1 MQSAA
6 LARLENL
13 LQTRKLDGTLLRS
26 DGPESSRPTAPTG
39 VGSLDA
45 LLGGGWPRGEL
56 SELVGGR
63 SSGRTGT
70 MLQSVAAATA
80 RGDLVGLIDA
90 LDRFD
95 PGSAEAA
102 GVDLKHVLWVRGPAC
117 TVESARPGLLDRA
130 VHQAIRAM
138 DLIIRAGGFGLV
150 VLDVADVPA
159 LFLRALPATTWM
171 RLARA
176 NEGQQAAG
184 VVLASEPVSRS
195 ARGVTVRLAGS
206 SEWTGTS
213 AQSRRL
219 AGVRMRVS
227 ISGLRTRASA

>member
-1 MQSAA
+1 
-6 LARLENL
+6 
-13 LQTRKLDGTLLRS
+13 
-26 DGPESSRPTAPTG
+26 
-39 VGSLDA
+39 
-45 LLGGGWPRGEL
+45 
-56 SELVGGR
+56 
-63 SSGRTGT
+63 
-70 MLQSVAAATA
+70 
-80 RGDLVGLIDA
+80 
-90 LDRFD
+90 
-95 PGSAEAA
+95 
-102 GVDLKHVLWVRGPAC
+102 
-117 TVESARPGLLDRA
+117 

-176 NEGQQAAG
+176 NEGQPAAG

-219 AGVRMRVS
+219 AGVQMRVS